1 MATTTITRRTI
12 EGISPT
18 RRIIYGV
25 IFLVLALIILFM
37 FTLKMDPAT
46 ISTMALTPTGVTRGA
61 VGDLVFPAL
70 PAMIVMNA
78 LVAIAG
84 IYQIVWG
91 FGKRTNLILGLTFL
105 VFLITFLMWT
115 AGSKTLFL
123 GSLLY
128 SGITLS
134 VPVILGAYSGVLSE
148 RAGVVNI
155 AIEGMMLMG
164 AMMGALVGSLTQSA
178 WWGLVGAIVAAVLL
192 ALLHGWLSIK
202 YKVDQI
208 ISGTVINIFATGMT
222 SYISSKFMQ
231 HYEYLN
237 GTPIFPRTPIPGLAD
252 IPLIGPIFF
261 NTNFFVYSVFA
272 LLIILQLAIF
282 KTRWGLRLRSVG
294 EHPKAADTLGINVI
308 RTRYMAVILSGVVAG
323 IAGAFFTVGSI
334 GRFEEM
340 MTAGKGFIGLAAMI
354 FGNWSPIGAF
364 GAGLLFG
371 SFESLGPSLSLLGS
385 KIPSQFVGML
395 PYIATMVILAG
406 VVGRGQMPAADGT
419 PYTKE

>member
-155 AIEGMMLMG
+155 AIEGMMLMA
-164 AMMGALVGSLTQSA
+164 AMVGALMGSVTHSA
-178 WWGLVGAIVAAVLL
+178 WLGLLCGVTASLILAA
-192 ALLHGWLSIK
+192 LHAVLSIK
-202 YKVDQI
+202 YKINQI
-208 ISGTVINIFATGMT
+208 ISGTVINIF
-222 SYISSKFMQ
+222 
-231 HYEYLN
+231 
-237 GTPIFPRTPIPGLAD
+237 PP
-252 IPLIGPIFF
+252 
-261 NTNFFVYSVFA
+261 V
-272 LLIILQLAIF
+272 
-282 KTRWGLRLRSVG
+282 
-294 EHPKAADTLGINVI
+294 
-308 RTRYMAVILSGVVAG
+308 
-323 IAGAFFTVGSI
+323 
-334 GRFEEM
+334 
-340 MTAGKGFIGLAAMI
+340 
-354 FGNWSPIGAF
+354 
-364 GAGLLFG
+364 
-371 SFESLGPSLSLLGS
+371 
-385 KIPSQFVGML
+385 
-395 PYIATMVILAG
+395 
-406 VVGRGQMPAADGT
+406 
-419 PYTKE
+419 